1 MEIIRRIDNGDIR
14 GARSLADSFL
24 DAQINLVEQL
34 AKGPISEEEKR
45 KTAEIVVRVNEYR
58 AAHNKAESN

>member
-1 MEIIRRIDNGDIR
+1 MEIIRRIDNSDIQ

-45 KTAEIVVRVNEYR
+45 KASEIVLRVNEYR